1 MSISEKLGSMFSS
14 SSDGPTWREGTR
26 PNHQYSDGE
35 ISNIIEMALNSDLE
49 NLQRFV
55 AQNSNSREEVVH
67 IIHAEGRRRY
77 KTARSEVKDL
87 QDRLESEMHN
97 IENIDESIARKEAQE
112 GKNNPELEAEGV
124 QRLDR
129 EEEKIEEFQDRFEEE
144 LEDAKEKFM
153 TARTLFKT
161 AKSIAT
167 EEQNIAHIQQFVKYV
182 DRIEN
187 YNILTDL
194 VIEEEDLE
202 DFIDESKRILD
213 DERISDKEPEILEEE
228 VDKAEKEFSK
238 ASQPVKKLP
247 EV

>member
-1 MSISEKLGSMFSS
+1 MSISEKLGSIFSS
-14 SSDGPTWREGTR
+14 GNDGPTWDEGTR
-26 PNHQYSDGE
+26 PDHQYSDGE

-55 AQNSNSREEVVH
+55 AQDANSREEVVH

-87 QDRLESEMHN
+87 QDRLESEMHS
-97 IENIDESIARKEAQE
+97 IENIDESIAAKEAQE
-112 GKNNPELEAEGV
+112 GKNDPELEAEGV
-124 QRLDR
+124 QRLER

-144 LEDAKEKFM
+144 LEDSKEKFM

-161 AKSIAT
+161 AKNIST
-167 EEQNIAHIQQFVKYV
+167 EKQNITHIQQFIKYV

-202 DFIDESKRILD
+202 EFIEESERILD
-213 DERISDKEPEILEEE
+213 DERISDKEPEVLKEE
-228 VDKAEKEFSK
+228 VNKARKEMSEL
-238 ASQPVKKLP
+238 SRPVKRLP